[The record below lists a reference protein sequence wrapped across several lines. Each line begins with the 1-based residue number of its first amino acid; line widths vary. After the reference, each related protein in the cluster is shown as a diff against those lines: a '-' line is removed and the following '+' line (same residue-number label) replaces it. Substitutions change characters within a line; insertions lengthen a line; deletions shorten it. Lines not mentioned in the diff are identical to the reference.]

1 MAALHI
7 FNPTLAHVYL
17 STLAV
22 CADVPLSGKGPTG
35 AGQSV
40 AIHVTHVKPDIIVGT
55 ESWLDPTVGNSEVF
69 PTSYSAYRKDR
80 EGRGG
85 GVFIA
90 VKNSIIATHL
100 PDPDCTSE
108 LTWVQIQ
115 LAHSKTVHIGAYYR
129 PPSADQSDL
138 TSLEQSLTRIRDQS
152 RSSHIWLAG
161 DFNLPTARWNT
172 DTTSNS
178 TSNLSIGAANKH
190 IPRKKARKRHS
201 QPWITPQIRR
211 AMRKRDKLQDSTDTA
226 AIRHQGV
233 LTADPKEKAEALGE
247 QFESVFTKED
257 TNIIPTLG
265 EPSVPTT
272 PELKHGFR
280 KGLSCET
287 QLLVTTHDLAHGLD
301 QNLQI
306 DAVVL
311 DFSKAFDT
319 VPHQRLLSKLQYYG
333 IKGHIL
339 SWLKAFLTE
348 RTQTVVLD
356 GESSKPSRV
365 TSGVPQGT
373 SPTDAQGLQADLDA
387 LTEWQDPLVRPQLE
401 YCASV
406 WDPYTAGGVQAVE
419 RVQRRAARMVMNDYA
434 RTSSVTEM
442 LQKLQ
447 WPTLANRR
455 REAQW
460 NSLPAQ
466 AVQAQSVEAFRASL
480 L

>member
-1 MAALHI
+1 MTQA
-7 FNPTLAHVYL
+7 P
-17 STLAV
+17 
-22 CADVPLSGKGPTG
+22 C
-35 AGQSV
+35 V
-40 AIHVTHVKPDIIVGT
+40 ARTCFVRCP
-55 ESWLDPTVGNSEVF
+55 
-69 PTSYSAYRKDR
+69 YSNCTKDR

-178 TSNLSIGAANKH
+178 TSNLSNGYARLANDFGLEQVINEPTH
-190 IPRKKARKRHS
+190 P
-201 QPWITPQIRR
+201 
-211 AMRKRDKLQDSTDTA
+211 

-333 IKGHIL
+333 IKGHTL

-387 LTEWQDPLVRPQLE
+387 LTEWQDLHISNDMRWDAHIAHATGKANRTLGVIRRNLCHCTSQVKNTCYKALVRPQLE

-455 REAQW
+455 REAHHEISKPEIQLQYHDKPPGDPKS
-460 NSLPAQ
+460 NQFQFPSRPT
-466 AVQAQSVEAFRASL
+466 
-480 L
+480 

>member
-1 MAALHI
+1 MDGYVGCQTR
-7 FNPTLAHVYL
+7 FGPLAISFGSQEPFARL
-17 STLAV
+17 
-22 CADVPLSGKGPTG
+22 
-35 AGQSV
+35 
-40 AIHVTHVKPDIIVGT
+40 VKPV
-55 ESWLDPTVGNSEVF
+55 LN
-69 PTSYSAYRKDR
+69 
-80 EGRGG
+80 
-85 GVFIA
+85 
-90 VKNSIIATHL
+90 
-100 PDPDCTSE
+100 
-108 LTWVQIQ
+108 
-115 LAHSKTVHIGAYYR
+115 
-129 PPSADQSDL
+129 
-138 TSLEQSLTRIRDQS
+138 
-152 RSSHIWLAG
+152 
-161 DFNLPTARWNT
+161 
-172 DTTSNS
+172 
-178 TSNLSIGAANKH
+178 
-190 IPRKKARKRHS
+190 
-201 QPWITPQIRR
+201 QP
-211 AMRKRDKLQDSTDTA
+211 
-226 AIRHQGV
+226 
-233 LTADPKEKAEALGE
+233 
-247 QFESVFTKED
+247 
-257 TNIIPTLG
+257 
-265 EPSVPTT
+265 
-272 PELKHGFR
+272 
-280 KGLSCET
+280 
-287 QLLVTTHDLAHGLD
+287 
-301 QNLQI
+301 
-306 DAVVL
+306 

-387 LTEWQDPLVRPQLE
+387 LTEWQDLHISNDMRWDAHIAHATGKANRTLGVIRRNLCHCTSQVKNTCYKALVRPQLE

-480 L
+480 LDTPHGVGSLGMRTQRYPRDTPRYRLYVQQTQDTRKMGMGHACDAPVPDLGIPTPKLITGPGIAGYN

>member
-1 MAALHI
+1 M
-7 FNPTLAHVYL
+7 
-17 STLAV
+17 
-22 CADVPLSGKGPTG
+22 SGKTSGDKSSRRDDFLQVWG
-35 AGQSV
+35 IV
-40 AIHVTHVKPDIIVGT
+40 PDRVQV
-55 ESWLDPTVGNSEVF
+55 ESPKAFWN
-69 PTSYSAYRKDR
+69 YIK
-80 EGRGG
+80 
-85 GVFIA
+85 
-90 VKNSIIATHL
+90 SI
-100 PDPDCTSE
+100 
-108 LTWVQIQ
+108 
-115 LAHSKTVHIGAYYR
+115 R
-129 PPSADQSDL
+129 
-138 TSLEQSLTRIRDQS
+138 
-152 RSSHIWLAG
+152 
-161 DFNLPTARWNT
+161 
-172 DTTSNS
+172 
-178 TSNLSIGAANKH
+178 
-190 IPRKKARKRHS
+190 
-201 QPWITPQIRR
+201 
-211 AMRKRDKLQDSTDTA
+211 QDSTGTA

-265 EPSVPTT
+265 EPSVPTI
-272 PELKHGFR
+272 PELKVSAEGVA
-280 KGLSCET
+280 KLLTNLNPNKATGPDGLPPRLLKTVAT
-287 QLLVTTHDLAHGLD
+287 QISPILTIIFTQSLTTGDVPPDWSSANITPIYKKAHGLD

-373 SPTDAQGLQADLDA
+373 VLGPLLFLLYINDLPDIVNSNVRLFADDCLLYRVIKSPTDAQGLQADLDA

-419 RVQRRAARMVMNDYA
+419 RVQRRAARMVMNDYG

-455 REAQW
+455 REARTTI
-460 NSLPAQ
+460 SGECVVLYDTSPTAYKYIGGMSGI
-466 AVQAQSVEAFRASL
+466 SVEYSNRVYRGNVVVM
-480 L
+480 